1 MHAMTQPSPEI
12 LSELPLFGGV
22 PELGLKRFTETASFR
37 VLKEGELL
45 YEEGDPSRELFVIKS
60 GELQALKIRPEY
72 TRKLAMLKA
81 GDFFGEMSF
90 VDMMPRSATVKA
102 TQDTEI
108 WVWPYTLL
116 REMYV
121 TDMKCYTLLVMN
133 IAREISRR
141 LRRSDESKRSNSR

>member
-1 MHAMTQPSPEI
+1 MSQPSPEI

-22 PELGLKRFTETASFR
+22 PEAGLKRFTETASYR
-37 VLKEGELL
+37 VLKAGDSL
-45 YEEGDPSRELFVIKS
+45 YEEGDPSRELFVVKS
-60 GELQALKIRPEY
+60 GELHALKIRPEY
-72 TRKLAMLKA
+72 TRKLAALNT

-90 VDMMPRSATVKA
+90 VDMMPRSATVRA
-102 TQDTEI
+102 IEDTEI

-121 TDMKCYTLLVMN
+121 TDIKCYTLLVMN

-141 LRRSDESKRSNSR
+141 LRRSDESKRSA

>member
-1 MHAMTQPSPEI
+1 MHKPNPEM

-22 PELGLKRFTETASFR
+22 PASGLQRFAETAIIRHVAKDTF
-37 VLKEGELL
+37 L
-45 YEEGDPSRELFVIKS
+45 YREGDPSRELFVVMQ
-60 GELQALKIRPEY
+60 GHLNALKIRPEY
-72 TRKLAMLKA
+72 TRKLAELHE

-90 VDMMPRSATVKA
+90 VDMMPRSASVQA
-102 TQDTEI
+102 MEDAVI

-141 LRRSDESKRSNSR
+141 LRRADEGRRA

>member
-1 MHAMTQPSPEI
+1 MNQPQPEL

-22 PELGLKRFTETASFR
+22 PESGLKRFAETARCKQVKKGDF
-37 VLKEGELL
+37 L
-45 YEEGDPSRELFVIKS
+45 YQEGDPSRELFVVAS
-60 GELQALKIRPEY
+60 GHLDALKIRSEY
-72 TRKLAMLKA
+72 TRKLAELHG

-90 VDMMPRSATVKA
+90 VDMMPRSASVKA
-102 TQDTEI
+102 IEDSLI

-141 LRRSDESKRSNSR
+141 LRKADDGRRA

>member
-1 MHAMTQPSPEI
+1 MFEKSFEMGKNQ
-12 LSELPLFGGV
+12 G
-22 PELGLKRFTETASFR
+22 LGFIKGSVKVTRL
-37 VLKEGELL
+37 G
-45 YEEGDPSRELFVIKS
+45 KS
-60 GELQALKIRPEY
+60 GREVILALLNE
-72 TRKLAMLKA
+72 